1 MKMTQSEKNIE
12 RVFLSIG
19 IAINKVPE
27 DSEKTPDY
35 SFSINGQS
43 IYLEVK
49 EIEENEEERIILRK
63 LDELDEIQS
72 YESKENE
79 NRFRSGISKGNRQL
93 KKRCKNGE
101 PGLVVIQDLR
111 SFFTKSFNPQEEMK
125 QAMFGDHVTWC
136 SVPNQYNQYHSR
148 VVADNFGRNRTT
160 TDKKNTTI
168 SAVALLFENYETRE
182 LTLLIH
188 HNPHAKNPLPNLF
201 SSFHS
206 IKEYRVDS
214 TREYGHFVEV

>member
-12 RVFLSIG
+12 RLFRSIG

-35 SFSINGQS
+35 SFSINGQL

-49 EIEENEEERIILRK
+49 EIEENEEEKKILRK
-63 LDELDEIQS
+63 LDEFDEIQS

-93 KKRCKNGE
+93 KKRCRNGE

-111 SFFTKSFNPQEEMK
+111 SFFTNSFNPQEEMK

-168 SAVALLFENYETRE
+168 SAVALLFENYETSE

-206 IKEYRVDS
+206 IKEYRVYS
-214 TREYGHFVEV
+214 TREYGYFIEV